1 MAIYNNVNI
10 KDLNQIEEI
19 TDSNFLIV
27 ENEQGTNILDFKNF
41 VVGPNNVSFYSNLV
55 SLSSNVNSLSSQS
68 STDKTDLTTRINS
81 VSTQSSTDLV
91 TTSANI
97 LNRTPNLT
105 LNTASVYNI
114 YCAKGNVSIAT
125 TATINLTK
133 PSNAVITQSDI
144 NLMMTSLPANTG
156 ANFFISSLTNGGAGN
171 TSYSFVITCNTSLA
185 TAPVTV
191 YYTVL
196 TPY

>member
-1 MAIYNNVNI
+1 MDIYNNVNI
-10 KDLNQIEEI
+10 KDLNKIEEI
-19 TDSNFLIV
+19 TDNNFLIV

-41 VVGPNNVSFYSNLV
+41 VVGPNNVSFYSNV
-55 SLSSNVNSLSSQS
+55 VNLSSNINSLSSQS
-68 STDKTDLTTRINS
+68 ITDRTDLTTRINS

-105 LNTASVYNI
+105 LNNASVYNI
-114 YCAKGNVSIAT
+114 YCVKSFVST
-125 TATINLTK
+125 YTNSTITLQK

-156 ANFFISSLTNGGAGN
+156 MNFYISSLTNGGAGN
-171 TSYSFVITCNTSLA
+171 TSYSFTITCNLNLA
-185 TAPVTV
+185 TPVTV